1 METGARGSRGVV
13 SDASTM
19 GQGPQEAF
27 AAGVGALAEGRAQD
41 AIASFETVADS
52 GLVDASASYDRGLAY
67 ALRVRIGAEVPG
79 DLGRAAHGF
88 EEARDLATDQE
99 LAGHATQALAVVR
112 AEVARRRA
120 RSGDPVEVEQS
131 PPLGLALARALPE
144 QGWAALALAMS
155 CALGVAV
162 LVRAGARARRVRVG
176 ASLASGVGAL
186 VLGLALAGTAVLRH
200 DRLERRE
207 GVVVAAAARLA
218 EPTGLV
224 RQGVAPLPEGARV
237 DILEGRGALTRVR
250 WGKVEGWVPASSLRP
265 LAKAP

>member
-1 METGARGSRGVV
+1 M
-13 SDASTM
+13 SDVANA
-19 GQGPQEAF
+19 GPGPDEAF
-27 AAGVGALAEGRAQD
+27 AAGVGALAEGRAAD

-99 LAGHATQALAVVR
+99 LAGQATQALAVVR

-131 PPLGLALARALPE
+131 PPLALALSRALPE
-144 QGWAALALAMS
+144 QAWAGLALAMS
-155 CALGVAV
+155 CVLGLAI
-162 LVRAGARARRVRVG
+162 LVRVGARARRVRVG
-176 ASLASGVGAL
+176 ASLALAL
-186 VLGLALAGTAVLRH
+186 AALMLGLALAATAVCRH
-200 DRLERRE
+200 DRLERHE
-207 GVVVAAAARLA
+207 AVVVAVAARLA
-218 EPTGLV
+218 EPTGLA

-237 DILEGRGALTRVR
+237 EIVEGKGALTHVR
-250 WGKVEGWVPASSLRP
+250 WGAMDGWIPASALRP